1 MVGHLA
7 QAELVAALLGER
19 QADQPARVG
28 CHEVDRLGRR
38 ELRGDRQVALVLAV
52 GRVHDDDELALA
64 DVLDRV
70 LDRGEGGRLVRGL
83 RHRPEIVSG

>member
-19 QADQPARVG
+19 QADQPARVHR
-28 CHEVDRLGRR
+28 HEVDRLGRG
-38 ELRGDRQVALVLAV
+38 ELCGDRQVALVLAV

-64 DVLDRV
+64 DVVDRV
-70 LDRGEGGRLVRGL
+70 LDRGEGGRLRA
-83 RHRPEIVSG
+83 RSGSWA